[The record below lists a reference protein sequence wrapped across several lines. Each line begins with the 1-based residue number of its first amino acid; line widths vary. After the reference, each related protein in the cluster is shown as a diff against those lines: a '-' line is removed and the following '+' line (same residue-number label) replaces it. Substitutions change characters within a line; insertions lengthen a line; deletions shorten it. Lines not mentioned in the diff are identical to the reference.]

1 MCCGISCSGRDEKG
15 TQLVTCDRWPVRDP
29 SSLRSSGQTP
39 VPEIWLTLHPHPPVF
54 LQVFILKDF
63 KFSLFASVHSRGV
76 TDAFYGSVHCKGLS
90 GRQESSAGVAE
101 ESSAGAGAEGGSE
114 SGVASASF
122 WFQESKP

>member
-1 MCCGISCSGRDEKG
+1 MGAFFVSADSKEVTWFSMEILRLRADEAGIPLRTRILVGCS
-15 TQLVTCDRWPVRDP
+15 
-29 SSLRSSGQTP
+29 
-39 VPEIWLTLHPHPPVF
+39 
-54 LQVFILKDF
+54 
-63 KFSLFASVHSRGV
+63 V

-122 WFQESKP
+122 WFQESKS